1 MKINLNQADAAT
13 AKTTATKQEK
23 YEKKMAKYLANK
35 ARKEQMEKDRRERKN
50 PFEDMFMDMA
60 NKFCKSGKPYIVSD
74 IIIVDGEVGYFG
86 VCGYGS
92 TGMNTTFRT
101 FYGGF
106 SEGCRLERCWDDFCD
121 KQFFK
126 KMLFQNGNIIGAF
139 RTNNE
144 EEALQALMNDL
155 INKVA

>member
-74 IIIVDGEVGYFG
+74 IIIVDGEVG
-86 VCGYGS
+86 
-92 TGMNTTFRT
+92 
-101 FYGGF
+101 
-106 SEGCRLERCWDDFCD
+106 
-121 KQFFK
+121 
-126 KMLFQNGNIIGAF
+126 
-139 RTNNE
+139 
-144 EEALQALMNDL
+144 
-155 INKVA
+155 